1 MRRSVVVVGLV
12 GLALATAGCSAD
24 DDASGAGWVGG
35 EPAWTSADG
44 DGAARELAA
53 AAAEAGAAADVAVP
67 VPPSD
72 GGGALRAGSVDD
84 DLDHAGFLAYLDRLD
99 AAGVVTRDFDA
110 TGRVLVRVT
119 GSDGLPLAGEPV
131 EVVVDGEQVAT
142 LRTTADGTARFW
154 PGLHGV
160 AGTQQVDV
168 SAAGDSAQ
176 AAPGS
181 EIELTGDRAGGRE
194 GPVAVDVHF
203 LLDATGSMGDEID
216 RLRTTI
222 DTVAGRLGE
231 LEGDPDLRFGMTL
244 YRDEGDAFV
253 TSTYDLTGDLGG
265 FREALSRVQ
274 AGGGGDY
281 PEALDEGL
289 AEALTTPTWRD
300 PAQTLQLVFLVADAP
315 PQVNRQVEQAYPAS
329 LVEAIGRGLKI
340 FPIASSESDDQAEA
354 VFRQLAAATG
364 SRFVFLSYGAG
375 GAATGASTDITS
387 TDYEEM
393 ALDDLVVRMVAEE
406 LAALAGE
413 QVAPLPQQPPTTPP
427 DQ

>member
-1 MRRSVVVVGLV
+1 MRRSAVVVGLV
-12 GLALATAGCSAD
+12 GLALVTAGCSAG

-35 EPAWTSADG
+35 EPAWRAADG

-53 AAAEAGAAADVAVP
+53 GGAAPGAVADDVAP
-67 VPPSD
+67 VPPVD
-72 GGGALRAGSVDD
+72 GGALRAGSVDD

-99 AAGVVTRDFDA
+99 AAGIVTRDFDA
-110 TGRVLVRVT
+110 TGRVLVRVV

-131 EVVVDGEQVAT
+131 EVSVDGEQVAT
-142 LRTTADGTARFW
+142 LRTTADGTVRFW
-154 PGLHGV
+154 PGLHGH
-160 AGTQQVDV
+160 ADATQVDL
-168 SAAGDSAQ
+168 SAAGASAQ
-176 AAPGS
+176 AAPGT
-181 EIELTGDRAGGRE
+181 EVELAGDRAGGRQ
-194 GPVAVDVHF
+194 GPVGVDVHF

-216 RLRTTI
+216 RLKTTI
-222 DTVAGRLGE
+222 DTVAGRLAD

-253 TSTYDLTGDLGG
+253 TSTYDLTDDLGA
-265 FREALSRVQ
+265 FREALSQVQ
-274 AGGGGDY
+274 ADGGGDY

-289 AEALTTPTWRD
+289 AEALTAPSWRD

-315 PQVNRQVEQAYPAS
+315 PQVTRQVEQAYPAS
-329 LVEAIGRGLKI
+329 LVDAIGRGLKI

-375 GAATGASTDITS
+375 GAATGANTDITS

-406 LAALAGE
+406 LAALDGE